1 LVSNC
6 NSGEFFTNPGAN
18 PRHNVVGLQLH
29 QDDFFGREK
38 PPMSTEKTNESA
50 IEADNPIPLRQNV
63 QEAIRRYLEDMGQS
77 QPECL
82 YRTLMAEVEP
92 PLIEEVLRYTQ
103 GNQSK
108 TARILGMTRNTLR
121 TKLHR
126 YDIVVSNGKY

>member
-1 LVSNC
+1 M
-6 NSGEFFTNPGAN
+6 T
-18 PRHNVVGLQLH
+18 
-29 QDDFFGREK
+29 
-38 PPMSTEKTNESA
+38 TETPKKSA
-50 IEADNPIPLRQNV
+50 READLPIPLRQNV
-63 QEAIRRYLEDMGQS
+63 QESIRRYLEDMGQS

-126 YDIVVSNGKY
+126 YDIPVRNGKY

>member
-1 LVSNC
+1 
-6 NSGEFFTNPGAN
+6 
-18 PRHNVVGLQLH
+18 
-29 QDDFFGREK
+29 
-38 PPMSTEKTNESA
+38 MSTEETNESA
-50 IEADNPIPLRQNV
+50 IEADKPIPLRQNV

-92 PLIEEVLRYTQ
+92 PLIEAVFSSTQ

-126 YDIVVSNGKY
+126 YDIVVSNGKN